1 MSIGSALEHTGRVH
15 QCYLGRAM
23 MHLTTRTRVIAGIAA
38 TLIAGT
44 ALTACSSSTATAPK
58 DDAAASSSKATAT
71 LEVVPEAAELLPAKI
86 KESGVLRVAIP
97 TNEPP
102 TQFYREGTKE
112 MTGLNPDM
120 ASLVAD
126 ALGLKLEIVV
136 SNFDSIIPGLAADR
150 FDMTVSSMSPTEERM
165 EALDFV
171 EYVNMGSAL
180 VVPKGNPETVDFDSL
195 CGKRV
200 AVLTGSYQL
209 TAKIPELDTACEAAG
224 ESKLEVQQ
232 FQDTRQAISSL
243 VSGRSDVVYAD
254 GPILNYAAL
263 QNSDIEVGKEIN
275 VDPVAMGMPHEPG
288 LVDAAEAAMTAIIES
303 PEYVEV
309 LKAYGLESM
318 AITEAKVNVPQ

>member
-1 MSIGSALEHTGRVH
+1 MK
-15 QCYLGRAM
+15 
-23 MHLTTRTRVIAGIAA
+23 HLTTRTRVIAGIAT

-44 ALTACSSSTATAPK
+44 ALTACSSGTAGTSADDAAAAPSTATA
-58 DDAAASSSKATAT
+58 SM
-71 LEVVPEAAELLPAKI
+71 EVVPEAAELLPAKI
-86 KESGVLRVAIP
+86 ADAGVLRVAIP

-112 MTGLNPDM
+112 MTGLNPDV

-126 ALGLKLEIVV
+126 ALGLKLEVVV

-150 FDMTVSSMSPTEERM
+150 FDMTVASMTPTEERM

-180 VVPKGNPETVDFDSL
+180 VVPKGNPDQVDFDAL
-195 CGKRV
+195 CGARV

-209 TAKIPELDTACEAAG
+209 TVKIPDLNAACEAAG
-224 ESKLEVQQ
+224 EQPMEIQQ

-243 VSGRSDVVYAD
+243 GSDRSDVVYAD
-254 GPILNYAAL
+254 GPILSYAAL
-263 QNSDIEVGKEIN
+263 QNPEIEVAAEN
-275 VDPVAMGMPHEPG
+275 DVAPVGIGMSQDGG
-288 LVDAAEAAMTAIIES
+288 LVEPVEAAMTAILES

-318 AITEAKVNVPQ
+318 AVTEARVNVPQ

>member
-1 MSIGSALEHTGRVH
+1 
-15 QCYLGRAM
+15 

-44 ALTACSSSTATAPK
+44 ALTACSSSTTTAASK

-86 KESGVLRVAIP
+86 KEAGVLRVAIP

-112 MTGLNPDM
+112 MTGLNPDV

-126 ALGLKLEIVV
+126 ALGLKLEVVV

-150 FDMTVSSMSPTEERM
+150 FDMTVASMTPTEERM

-180 VVPKGNPETVDFDSL
+180 VVPKGNPDKVDFDAL
-195 CGKRV
+195 CGANV

-209 TAKIPELDTACEAAG
+209 TVKIPDLNAACEAAG
-224 ESKLEVQQ
+224 EEPMEIQQ

-243 VSGRSDVVYAD
+243 VSNRSDVVYAD
-254 GPILNYAAL
+254 GPILSYAAL
-263 QNSDIEVGKEIN
+263 QNPEIEVAAEN
-275 VDPVAMGMPHEPG
+275 DVAPVGIGMSKDGG
-288 LVDAAEAAMTAIIES
+288 LVEPVEAAMTAILES

-318 AITEAKVNVPQ
+318 AITEARVNVPQ

>member
-1 MSIGSALEHTGRVH
+1 
-15 QCYLGRAM
+15 

-44 ALTACSSSTATAPK
+44 ALTACSSSTTTAASK

-86 KESGVLRVAIP
+86 KEAGVLRVAIP

-112 MTGLNPDM
+112 MTGLNPDV

-126 ALGLKLEIVV
+126 ALGLKLEVVV
-136 SNFDSIIPGLAADR
+136 SNFDSIIPGHAADR
-150 FDMTVSSMSPTEERM
+150 FDMTVASMTPTEERM

-180 VVPKGNPETVDFDSL
+180 VVPKGNPDKVDFDAL
-195 CGKRV
+195 CGANV

-209 TAKIPELDTACEAAG
+209 TVKIPDLNAACEAAG
-224 ESKLEVQQ
+224 EEPMEIQQ

-243 VSGRSDVVYAD
+243 VSNRSDVVYAD
-254 GPILNYAAL
+254 GPILSYAAL
-263 QNSDIEVGKEIN
+263 QNPEIEVAAEN
-275 VDPVAMGMPHEPG
+275 DVAPVGIGMSKDGG
-288 LVDAAEAAMTAIIES
+288 LVEPVEAAMTAILES

-318 AITEAKVNVPQ
+318 AITEARVNVPQ

>member
-1 MSIGSALEHTGRVH
+1 
-15 QCYLGRAM
+15 

-44 ALTACSSSTATAPK
+44 ALTACSSSTATEST

-71 LEVVPEAAELLPAKI
+71 IEVVPEAADLLPAKI
-86 KESGVLRVAIP
+86 KEAGVLRVAIP

-126 ALGLKLEIVV
+126 ALGLKLEVVV

-150 FDMTVSSMSPTEERM
+150 FDMTVASMTPTEERM

-180 VVPKGNPETVDFDSL
+180 VVPKGNPDKVDFDAL
-195 CGKRV
+195 CGANV

-209 TAKIPELDTACEAAG
+209 TVKIPDLNAACEAAS
-224 ESKLEVQQ
+224 EEPMKIQQ

-243 VSGRSDVVYAD
+243 VSDRSDVVYAD
-254 GPILNYAAL
+254 GPILSYAAL
-263 QNSDIEVGKEIN
+263 QNPEIEVAAEN
-275 VDPVAMGMPHEPG
+275 DVAPVGIGMSKDGG
-288 LVDAAEAAMTAIIES
+288 LVEPVEAAMTAILES

-318 AITEAKVNVPQ
+318 AITEARVNVPQ